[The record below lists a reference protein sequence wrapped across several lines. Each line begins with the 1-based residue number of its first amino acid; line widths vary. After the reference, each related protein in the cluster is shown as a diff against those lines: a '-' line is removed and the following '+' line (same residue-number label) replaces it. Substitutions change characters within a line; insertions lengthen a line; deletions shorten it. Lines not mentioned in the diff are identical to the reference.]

1 MYVTFTSST
10 VCAFS
15 GLQFSSRPDQDPR
28 RLENAIH
35 PRRAAR
41 KLEQA
46 AVETTRRP
54 VLTLEEICSLKR
66 FIRQWKSIKR
76 CVTFSLGFAVI
87 LILTSS
93 FQVFFIVLLQPPTQ
107 SPLTATTDP
116 DSLITCDLMDGRDA
130 FLNLARERHWEFSSL
145 RRSKFSTQAL
155 LYELHQG
162 GDRFVYTCNNCRSDI
177 ETRWHC
183 TVCEVRKISIVL
195 CRSGIKQNCLVVY
208 YIFPR

>member
-1 MYVTFTSST
+1 MLF
-10 VCAFS
+10 
-15 GLQFSSRPDQDPR
+15 LHFSSKPVPDPR
-28 RLENAIH
+28 RLESVTR
-35 PRRAAR
+35 PRRAAAR
-41 KLEQA
+41 KLQA
-46 AVETTRRP
+46 AVEITRRA
-54 VLTLEEICSLKR
+54 VLTSEEIYSLKR

-76 CVTFSLGFAVI
+76 YVLYLMFYNVTTAF
-87 LILTSS
+87 S
-93 FQVFFIVLLQPPTQ
+93 FQVFFIVLLQPPNQ
-107 SPLTATTDP
+107 SPLNATTDP

-183 TVCEVRKISIVL
+183 TVCEVRKMYFTGVW
-195 CRSGIKQNCLVVY
+195 
-208 YIFPR
+208 